1 MNPLSS
7 KLKHL
12 ARRNK
17 RYIARD
23 AAAIA
28 TQSTTRAT
36 ASGGISH
43 NVTSLLHAPMTVGE
57 VFLQSLST
65 GVITEREMAWLTTH
79 QGGFSREEEATA
91 LRLGRLCDAGEV
103 NLGCRISSKR
113 KPAATLM
120 DEWLEP
126 LGRRRHQRPM
136 ALR

>member
-1 MNPLSS
+1 
-7 KLKHL
+7 
-12 ARRNK
+12 
-17 RYIARD
+17 
-23 AAAIA
+23 
-28 TQSTTRAT
+28 
-36 ASGGISH
+36 
-43 NVTSLLHAPMTVGE
+43 MTVGE

-79 QGGFSREEEATA
+79 QSGFSREEEATA

-126 LGRRRHQRPM
+126 LGRRRHQRDM